1 MCFISP
7 VIVLLR
13 FAPGCHPPGAFF
25 CALFSNACRVP
36 LPKIALQAKVTLNFR
51 WRSRV
56 LSIIEKAGWSIWPL
70 IFASILAL
78 GVIGERFWS
87 LRAKLV
93 APRGLLQGV
102 LQELQSKGVTQD
114 MLTRLTQGSP
124 LGRIF
129 SAALRNANSTREIMK
144 ESIEEEGRAV
154 AHELERFLTTLGTI
168 ATASPLW
175 GLFGTV
181 LGMVELFG
189 AMRPT
194 GANPAELA
202 HGISVALYNT
212 AMGLMVAIIS
222 LVFYRFFRAKV
233 DSIVVDM
240 EQQAIKLVEVLHG
253 DRK

>member
-1 MCFISP
+1 M
-7 VIVLLR
+7 
-13 FAPGCHPPGAFF
+13 
-25 CALFSNACRVP
+25 
-36 LPKIALQAKVTLNFR
+36 
-51 WRSRV
+51 

-78 GVIGERFWS
+78 GIIGERLWS
-87 LRAKLV
+87 LRSALV
-93 APRGLLQGV
+93 APRGLLQSV
-102 LQELQSKGVTQD
+102 LHELKNVGITQE
-114 MLTRLTQGSP
+114 MLLKLMRGSP

-129 SAALRNANSTREIMK
+129 GAALRNAASSRDIMK
-144 ESIEEEGRAV
+144 EAIEEEGRAV
-154 AHELERFLTTLGTI
+154 AHELERFLNTLGTI
-168 ATASPLW
+168 ATAAPLW

-212 AMGLMVAIIS
+212 AMGLMVAIIA
-222 LVFYRFFRAKV
+222 LIFYRYFRARV
-233 DSIVVDM
+233 DAIVVDM